1 MLKNFMKYY
10 FTFAWRNLWRNKRRT
25 VLAASSIFFAIMLAL
40 MMRSLQLGSYD
51 YMVETSVSFY
61 TGYLQIQGKGYW
73 EDRSFDESFEPTD
86 SLLSLIK
93 HHPHITTI
101 NPRIESVALISHQLE
116 TRIVPITGIDAE
128 MENKMTGLKK
138 RLVKGNYLNDSSQ
151 GIMIGEGLAER
162 LLVNVGDTLIVFG
175 QGYQGVTA
183 ADQLIIEGIV
193 RFPIPQLNNAMAFV
207 ALPKAQTLFNITNRL
222 TSIVLM
228 VDNANNMK
236 SIQEDIAAK
245 LDPNLVVM
253 NWEQMTP
260 ELVQAIEADSASGL
274 LMLTILYVVIGFG
287 VFGTVMMMA
296 IERTREFGLLIA
308 LGMKRGRL
316 LLVTTIEAIIV
327 SLIGAISGMI
337 GAFPIIFYYSR
348 NPVHVT
354 GDLAKAYLAWGLE
367 PIVPVMLEP
376 KIFVTQT
383 LVVLSI
389 ALVTSLYPLFFI
401 RKIKPVSAIQGR
413 GGVR

>member
-1 MLKNFMKYY
+1 MKYY
-10 FTFAWRNLWRNKRRT
+10 LYFAWKNLWRNKRRT
-25 VLAASSIFFAIMLAL
+25 LLAASSIFFAVMLAL

-51 YMVETSVSFY
+51 YMVDTSVSFY

-73 EDRSFDESFEPTD
+73 EDRSFDESFEPSD
-86 SLLSLIK
+86 SLVTEIQ
-93 HHPHITTI
+93 HHPHVTTI

-116 TRIVPITGIDAE
+116 TRIVPITGINPA

-138 RLVKGNYLNDSSQ
+138 RIIKGNYLTDSSQ
-151 GIMIGEGLAER
+151 GIMISEGLAER
-162 LLVNVGDTLIVFG
+162 LLANIGDTLIVFG

-183 ADQLIIEGIV
+183 ADQLVIEAIIH
-193 RFPIPQLNNAMAFV
+193 FPIPQLNNAMAFL
-207 ALPKAQTLFNITNRL
+207 ALPKAQTLFNTANRL

-228 VDNANNMK
+228 IDDANDMK
-236 SIQEDIAAK
+236 LIQSELAAK
-245 LDPNLVVM
+245 IDSHLVVM

-260 ELVQAIEADSASGL
+260 ELVQGIEADSASGL
-274 LMLTILYVVIGFG
+274 IMLGILYAVIGFG

-316 LLVTTIEAIIV
+316 LLITTIEAIIV
-327 SLIGAISGMI
+327 SLIGAVAGMI
-337 GAFPIIFYYSR
+337 GAFPIILYYSR
-348 NPVHVT
+348 NPIHVS

-367 PIVPVMLEP
+367 PIVPIILEP
-376 KIFVTQT
+376 SIFISQT
-383 LVVLSI
+383 LVVLFI
-389 ALVTSLYPLFFI
+389 ALITSLYPLFFI
-401 RKIKPVSAIQGR
+401 RKIHPVSAIQGR